1 MFFDIIAS
9 GSKGN
14 ATLVFAKNHLI
25 MIDFGIPLKQVEE
38 ELSKYNKNIKDVDLL
53 LVTHDH
59 ADHYRGLKCISPK
72 KQCALEGTLPG
83 SLNTILEVEVPIY
96 LDDVKITPFRTNHD
110 ATNPCGYMIEEE
122 DEKLVY
128 MTDTGCYLSSNT
140 PLIKNPTYLVIESN
154 HDISMELKTN
164 RPMELKQRILGER
177 GHLCNEDSAFASLEI
192 IGDNTKEIILAH
204 LSEEANT
211 EEKAI
216 EAYRKVFKYAHKNI
230 DEYKLRCARQYE
242 PVIGGRYED

>member
-14 ATLVFAKNHLI
+14 ATLVFTKDHLI
-25 MIDFGIPLKQVEE
+25 MIDFGIPLKEVEV
-38 ELSKYNKNIKDVDLL
+38 ELSKFNKNIKDVDLL
-53 LVTHDH
+53 LITHNH

-83 SLNTILEVEVPIY
+83 SLNTVLELNVPFL
-96 LDDVKITPFRTNHD
+96 LDDIKITPFRTSHD
-110 ATNPCGYMIEEE
+110 ATNPCAYMIEEGE
-122 DEKLVY
+122 ERLVY

-164 RPMELKQRILGER
+164 RSMDLKQRILGEY
-177 GHLCNEDSAFASLEI
+177 GHLCNEDSAFAALEI
-192 IGDNTKEIILAH
+192 IGDKTEEIILAH

-211 EEKAI
+211 EETAI
-216 EAYRKVFKYAHKNI
+216 DAYRKVFKYAHKNI
-230 DEYKLRCARQYE
+230 DDYKLRCAKQYE
-242 PVIGGRYED
+242 PTIGGHYEN

>member
-128 MTDTGCYLSSNT
+128 MTLNSFYLH
-140 PLIKNPTYLVIESN
+140 LV
-154 HDISMELKTN
+154 L
-164 RPMELKQRILGER
+164 
-177 GHLCNEDSAFASLEI
+177 
-192 IGDNTKEIILAH
+192 
-204 LSEEANT
+204 
-211 EEKAI
+211 
-216 EAYRKVFKYAHKNI
+216 NI
-230 DEYKLRCARQYE
+230 
-242 PVIGGRYED
+242 

>member
-14 ATLVFAKNHLI
+14 ATLVFVKNHLI

-83 SLNTILEVEVPIY
+83 SLNTVLEVEVPIY

-110 ATNPCGYMIEEE
+110 ATNPCGYMIEEGN
-122 DEKLVY
+122 EKLVY

-177 GHLCNEDSAFASLEI
+177 GHLCNEDSAFAALEI

-230 DEYKLRCARQYE
+230 DDYKLRCARQYE
-242 PVIGGRYED
+242 PVVGGRYEN

>member
-177 GHLCNEDSAFASLEI
+177 GHLCNEDSAFAALEI

-242 PVIGGRYED
+242 PVIGGHYED